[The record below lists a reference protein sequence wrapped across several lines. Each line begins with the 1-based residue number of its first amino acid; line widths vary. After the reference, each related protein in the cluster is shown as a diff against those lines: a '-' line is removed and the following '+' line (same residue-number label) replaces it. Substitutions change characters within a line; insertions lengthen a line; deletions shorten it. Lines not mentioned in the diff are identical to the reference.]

1 MSDTDDKIAELGQH
15 ALRTA
20 RVEGLRRQMD
30 DFIQSHDPEQ
40 DLKNLR
46 AGVDS
51 MSEIVDDGRTKRI

>member
-1 MSDTDDKIAELGQH
+1 MSDTDDNIAELGQH

-30 DFIQSHDPEQ
+30 DFIRSHDPEQ
-40 DLKNLR
+40 DLNYLR

-51 MSEIVDDGRTKRI
+51 MSEIVGNGRTERI